1 MSSRSTQSSSKFCK
15 QSSCLSSKRKSQV
28 DLMVARQAKLIEQR
42 KQRNERAARRALE
55 AVQREAESKAEE
67 IRKKLAIKNLER
79 DIDLAEARVKAWDE
93 TSSRK
98 NASVHSKGSC
108 MQSSC
113 QDKMLAGPSK
123 QEADPLVSRVNVRFN
138 QPEVLGVFQQNEAL
152 PQPDSNQQFSQ
163 HRVVKTIPQLEDP
176 VNQTRVKYE
185 YSFPVNVDYP
195 PPRPV
200 IPDFDGDPLNYNAFA
215 ATFQAHIT
223 SRITSDSARL
233 TYLIQYCNSE
243 VRSLIDHY
251 VGTAYG
257 FERAWEKLYRYYGR
271 PLIVASRCEEKL
283 MAYPRIK
290 NRDSVSL
297 RDFARIM
304 DKALVQLEG
313 IEHFTSLNSLGML
326 KGIVEK
332 LPEKLPDDWLQW
344 SFSII
349 EETKKEVTFRDLAAF
364 IRREA
369 DMASSVFSSCRWP
382 AATGKGDLKLKR
394 YVISNTNIVSN
405 EKTHEKSSTA
415 NCKLCKEPHHI
426 SRCDKFLK
434 LNYFRRLDLV
444 KRKGLCF
451 CCLNTGHMIGS
462 CSTKEG
468 CSVDGCKKPNHHSL
482 LHMPLKD
489 SEGETRP
496 AVLHSICSCKEEK
509 GRLPYLPVLPVKVKS
524 GNKTLTTYALLD
536 SGSQQTFCS
545 SKLADSLGTS
555 GPECSME
562 IKTMSQ
568 ENKSTVVKGKIVDI
582 LLQAYDSETQ
592 ISLSKVFVVKTLPV
606 EKCSVMEPSM
616 LNSWSHLRNLDL
628 PQLDDKSVGLLIGT
642 DHKTAMTPLNCL
654 PGPEDGPDAVKTPLG
669 WIIYGPNSHFLCE
682 KDDRAIS
689 NVLNIKIEQI
699 YDGPPLKDPNVSEID
714 CGLTTKNSREDRE
727 AYDKMKRSVKLVDG
741 HLQLPLLWKAEKVVL
756 PESRKMADMRLMHLK
771 RRLVKDESLRKK
783 YAEVM
788 QSYLLEGYAEV
799 VPAKE
804 LQDSGRSWFLPHH
817 HVINPK
823 KPEKLRIVFDCAA
836 EEKGVSLNNSLIQG
850 PDLTNLLV
858 GVLTRFREGP
868 VALVAD
874 IRSMFHQVK
883 VNNEDKNALKFLW
896 WKECDFTKQPDVC
909 RVTVHLFGS
918 KSSPSCASFALRHT
932 AELFKDQYSAR
943 AVKAVQRNF
952 YVDDFLFSAATLEEG
967 RSTAREVA
975 QMLSKVGFVLTKWIT
990 NTPKALEDFPTD
1002 ACAKFDKSVSVSS
1015 ERREQ
1020 VLGIHW
1026 NVKSDQFVVEV
1037 QLSQKPFTRRGLLS
1051 LLSSIFDSLG
1061 FVAPLLT
1068 QPKQWL
1074 RDLKDQEWDEEV
1086 SQEIKEQWQKWMNSF
1101 LALKDLSISRC
1112 VMSADSEPVICEL
1125 HHFADASQMAY
1136 GAVSYLRTVHGN
1148 GSICCSFLME
1158 KGYLAKDRRTVPQ
1171 LELLAAVVAM
1181 KLNAL
1186 IKGELNLA
1194 ITQSY
1199 FWSDSTSV
1207 LLSIRNRKRQFSVFV
1222 SNRLAEIER
1231 GSDPNNDWK
1240 YVPSGDN
1247 PADEVTKEMRATKF
1261 VKSGKWLK
1269 GPDFLKLPE
1278 EKWPSQNV
1286 ILVSETD
1293 GEEHKDIDS
1302 IELKPLSVSLVMACA
1317 SEDSPVIQ
1325 LINHF
1330 SSLYRLKKATVWLL
1344 RFGQFLSAKSKG
1356 EQFKLLN
1363 HPTIRELELA
1373 ERSLIRFD
1381 LKKNLSVLY
1390 KALEKERTLTNS
1402 NCPNA
1407 LLKGTPKMLN
1417 HAIVMVG
1424 RLANAPVAFFVQDI
1438 RCFYQQK
1445 LI

>member
-1 MSSRSTQSSSKFCK
+1 MSSRSTQSSSKFSK
-15 QSSCLSSKRKSQV
+15 QSSCSSSKRKSQV

-42 KQRNERAARRALE
+42 KQRDERAARRALE

-67 IRKKLAIKNLER
+67 IRKNLAIKNLER

-98 NASVHSKGSC
+98 NTSVHSKGSC

-176 VNQTRVKYE
+176 VNQTRVKCE
-185 YSFPVNVDYP
+185 YPFPVNVDYP

-257 FERAWEKLYRYYGR
+257 FERAWEKLYHYYGR

-313 IEHFTSLNSLGML
+313 IEHFTSLNSLGTL

-332 LPEKLPDDWLQW
+332 LPEKLQDDWLQW

-364 IRREA
+364 TRREA

-382 AATGKGDLKLKR
+382 AATSKGDLKLKR
-394 YVISNTNIVSN
+394 YVISNTNIVNN

-434 LNYFRRLDLV
+434 LKYLRRLDLV

-451 CCLNTGHMIGS
+451 RCLNTGHMIGS
-462 CSTKEG
+462 CSAKEG

-536 SGSQQTFCS
+536 TGSQQTFCS

-642 DHKTAMTPLNCL
+642 DHKTAMTPLDCL

-689 NVLNIKIEQI
+689 
-699 YDGPPLKDPNVSEID
+699 
-714 CGLTTKNSREDRE
+714 
-727 AYDKMKRSVKLVDG
+727 
-741 HLQLPLLWKAEKVVL
+741 
-756 PESRKMADMRLMHLK
+756 
-771 RRLVKDESLRKK
+771 
-783 YAEVM
+783 
-788 QSYLLEGYAEV
+788 
-799 VPAKE
+799 
-804 LQDSGRSWFLPHH
+804 
-817 HVINPK
+817 
-823 KPEKLRIVFDCAA
+823 
-836 EEKGVSLNNSLIQG
+836 
-850 PDLTNLLV
+850 
-858 GVLTRFREGP
+858 
-868 VALVAD
+868 
-874 IRSMFHQVK
+874 
-883 VNNEDKNALKFLW
+883 KF
-896 WKECDFTKQPDVC
+896 
-909 RVTVHLFGS
+909 
-918 KSSPSCASFALRHT
+918 
-932 AELFKDQYSAR
+932 
-943 AVKAVQRNF
+943 
-952 YVDDFLFSAATLEEG
+952 
-967 RSTAREVA
+967 
-975 QMLSKVGFVLTKWIT
+975 
-990 NTPKALEDFPTD
+990 
-1002 ACAKFDKSVSVSS
+1002 
-1015 ERREQ
+1015 
-1020 VLGIHW
+1020 
-1026 NVKSDQFVVEV
+1026 
-1037 QLSQKPFTRRGLLS
+1037 
-1051 LLSSIFDSLG
+1051 
-1061 FVAPLLT
+1061 
-1068 QPKQWL
+1068 
-1074 RDLKDQEWDEEV
+1074 
-1086 SQEIKEQWQKWMNSF
+1086 
-1101 LALKDLSISRC
+1101 
-1112 VMSADSEPVICEL
+1112 
-1125 HHFADASQMAY
+1125 
-1136 GAVSYLRTVHGN
+1136 
-1148 GSICCSFLME
+1148 
-1158 KGYLAKDRRTVPQ
+1158 
-1171 LELLAAVVAM
+1171 
-1181 KLNAL
+1181 
-1186 IKGELNLA
+1186 
-1194 ITQSY
+1194 
-1199 FWSDSTSV
+1199 
-1207 LLSIRNRKRQFSVFV
+1207 
-1222 SNRLAEIER
+1222 
-1231 GSDPNNDWK
+1231 
-1240 YVPSGDN
+1240 
-1247 PADEVTKEMRATKF
+1247 
-1261 VKSGKWLK
+1261 
-1269 GPDFLKLPE
+1269 
-1278 EKWPSQNV
+1278 
-1286 ILVSETD
+1286 
-1293 GEEHKDIDS
+1293 
-1302 IELKPLSVSLVMACA
+1302 
-1317 SEDSPVIQ
+1317 
-1325 LINHF
+1325 
-1330 SSLYRLKKATVWLL
+1330 
-1344 RFGQFLSAKSKG
+1344 
-1356 EQFKLLN
+1356 
-1363 HPTIRELELA
+1363 
-1373 ERSLIRFD
+1373 
-1381 LKKNLSVLY
+1381 
-1390 KALEKERTLTNS
+1390 
-1402 NCPNA
+1402 
-1407 LLKGTPKMLN
+1407 
-1417 HAIVMVG
+1417 
-1424 RLANAPVAFFVQDI
+1424 
-1438 RCFYQQK
+1438 
-1445 LI
+1445 